1 MGFRSIGP
9 YLGVSNVSVLN
20 WIRSFREEIA
30 SLGTE
35 SEDIEMVESDEMHSY
50 VGSQKTTIGFG
61 LLLIDL
67 EKDSS
72 TSLLVIEETRQQS
85 TLGLN

>member
-1 MGFRSIGP
+1 M
-9 YLGVSNVSVLN
+9 SVLN